1 MDSITLILALSS
13 IVWLIVDRLKP
24 IWADLT
30 WGKYVTTIV
39 AGLLGAAGV
48 FSFDLDL
55 VYAMNVVSE
64 VTIGGQLLTVLAL
77 MSGSSVISE
86 IIGRVKVD

>member
-24 IWADLT
+24 MWTNLVY
-30 WGKYVTTIV
+30 GKYITTIV

-48 FSFDLDL
+48 FSFNLDL
-55 VYAMNVVSE
+55 IYALKVVSE
-64 VTIGGQLLTVLAL
+64 VTIGGQVLTVLAL

-86 IIGRVKVD
+86 IINRIKVD

>member
-1 MDSITLILALSS
+1 MNSITLILALSS

-24 IWADLT
+24 MWADLS

-55 VYAMNVVSE
+55 VYALNVVSE
-64 VTIGGQLLTVLAL
+64 VTVGGQLLTVLAL

-86 IIGRVKVD
+86 IINRIKVD